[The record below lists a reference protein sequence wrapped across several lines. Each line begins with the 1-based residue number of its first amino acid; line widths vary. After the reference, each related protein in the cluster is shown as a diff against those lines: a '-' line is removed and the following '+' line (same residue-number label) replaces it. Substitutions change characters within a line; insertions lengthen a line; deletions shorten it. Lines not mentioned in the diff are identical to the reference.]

1 MILRGCWLSL
11 ICAAAA
17 GLACADHDDGPS
29 PLEQC
34 KSEAKGE
41 CCEDAACAA
50 GSLCDFDYLCSPAPG
65 GGVQCS
71 EPGGDRLCHV
81 RCEEAQDGQACPEGG
96 TCTMI
101 SRAAGGDNLQDLWA
115 CF

>member
-1 MILRGCWLSL
+1 MIARSAWCSL
-11 ICAAAA
+11 LLAAAVAVTCAEA
-17 GLACADHDDGPS
+17 GDDPS
-29 PLEQC
+29 PIEQC
-34 KSEAKGE
+34 EREAKGE

-50 GSLCDFDYLCSPAPG
+50 DSLCDFDYLCSPGPG

-71 EPGGDRLCHV
+71 EPGGDRQCHV
-81 RCEEAQDGQACPEGG
+81 RCEEAEDGLACAGGG

-101 SRAAGGDNLQDLWA
+101 GRAAGGDHLQELWA